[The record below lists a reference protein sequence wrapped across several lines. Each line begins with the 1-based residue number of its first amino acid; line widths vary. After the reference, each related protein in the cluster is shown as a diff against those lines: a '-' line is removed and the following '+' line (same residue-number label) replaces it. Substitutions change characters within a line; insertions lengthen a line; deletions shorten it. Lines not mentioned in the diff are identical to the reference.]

1 MAGPTVLIMLDPTEP
16 NAYAPPRQVFE
27 WTVVPGHDARVEQ
40 RQTDRVLVGSCG
52 CGARESGVSG
62 RWREE
67 HLANAWPVLVQ
78 QEPGESVES
87 WRERLVAELDQARA
101 EDEVLSARLGARM
114 AVKPG
119 EPYPVI
125 EEADI
130 AASQRVEVL
139 EHQLAQAPFARP
151 ADLS

>member
-1 MAGPTVLIMLDPTEP
+1 MLDLTEP
-16 NAYAPPRQVFE
+16 DVYAPPRQVYG
-27 WTVVPGHDARVEQ
+27 WTVVPGHDARVEL

-52 CGARESGVSG
+52 CGARGCGVSR

-78 QEPGESVES
+78 QEPGERRV
-87 WRERLVAELDQARA
+87 VARAFVADLDQADNRP
-101 EDEVLSARLGARM
+101 SAAVGARM

-130 AASQRVEVL
+130 ADSQLVEVL

-151 ADLS
+151 GALA